1 VNAGGGSRLQRAGR
15 LLARL
20 EDGILALLLTGM
32 ILLAVLQ
39 IFSRNLFSFGFVWG
53 EPLLR
58 TLVLWLALLGAM
70 AATRDG
76 NHIRI
81 DLLSR
86 FLPKRAERLLRRVT
100 DLFSAGA
107 CALLAWHGGR
117 MVHADWQYDME
128 WTSGVPAWLVELIIP
143 IGFGVMAL
151 RFLLHALFGPPPSPP
166 TTPPPPP
173 PTEQG
178 AP

>member
-1 VNAGGGSRLQRAGR
+1 MSAVIGSKLERAGR
-15 LLARL
+15 ILARI
-20 EDGILALLLTGM
+20 EDVLLALLLTGM
-32 ILLAVLQ
+32 ILLAAAQ

-58 TLVLWLALLGAM
+58 GLVLWLALLGAM

-86 FLPKRAERLLRRVT
+86 FLPPSAERLVRRIT
-100 DLFSAGA
+100 DLFSALV
-107 CALLAWHGGR
+107 CALMAWHAGR
-117 MVHADWQYDME
+117 FVHADWQDGME
-128 WTSGVPAWLVELIIP
+128 WFSGVPSWSIELIIP

-151 RFLLHALFGPPPSPP
+151 RFGLQALL
-166 TTPPPPP
+166 
-173 PTEQG
+173 G
-178 AP
+178 APQQGPQK